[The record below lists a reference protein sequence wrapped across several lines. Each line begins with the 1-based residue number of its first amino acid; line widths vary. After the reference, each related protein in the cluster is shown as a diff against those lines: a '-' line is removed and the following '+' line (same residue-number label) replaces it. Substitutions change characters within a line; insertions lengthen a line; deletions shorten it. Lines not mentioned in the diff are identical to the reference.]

1 MLKKKKTIIIS
12 MVFLINF
19 LFLKNLLNL
28 NQLTVLFNAFPALN
42 LGTFFAEI

>member
-1 MLKKKKTIIIS
+1 MLKKKTLVTS
-12 MVFLINF
+12 RVFFLNF

-42 LGTFFAEI
+42 LGTFFAGI